1 MKRSYRNASQ
11 EVKFAW
17 QQLNS
22 LNMTNQWALIDP
34 KQGYGNLGV
43 FSVNFWKKKSTFA
56 EGHPQCWVLVPSHS
70 KAQVHKGMR
79 EEVSLFLQTLPRGE
93 LG

>member
-1 MKRSYRNASQ
+1 MSA
-11 EVKFAW
+11 
-17 QQLNS
+17 
-22 LNMTNQWALIDP
+22 
-34 KQGYGNLGV
+34 
-43 FSVNFWKKKSTFA
+43 FA

-79 EEVSLFLQTLPRGE
+79 EEVSLFLQTLPTGE